1 MLQIV
6 EKNNITH
13 KKMTENDKIVIKIK
27 NNDNIVIK
35 TKNKTDTCRKKRYRK
50 IKQLLATKRDMEK

>member
-13 KKMTENDKIVIKIK
+13 KKMAENDKIVIKIK

-35 TKNKTDTCRKKRYRK
+35 NEKTKQT
-50 IKQLLATKRDMEK
+50 LAAKRDIEK

>member
-1 MLQIV
+1 
-6 EKNNITH
+6 
-13 KKMTENDKIVIKIK
+13 MTENDKIVIKIK